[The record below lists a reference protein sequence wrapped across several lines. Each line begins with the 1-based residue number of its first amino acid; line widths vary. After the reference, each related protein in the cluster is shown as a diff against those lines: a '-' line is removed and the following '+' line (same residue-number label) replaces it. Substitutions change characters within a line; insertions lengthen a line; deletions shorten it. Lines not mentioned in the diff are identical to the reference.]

1 MSTVNLLKI
10 KISIP
15 PQTANVLQRPK
26 LLEGLEKS
34 GPTREGHGGQLTL
47 ISAPAG
53 FGKTTLARSLLE
65 GREDRSA
72 WFALDQGDNERERFW
87 LYLLSALR
95 SIEKDLGQGTMEI
108 LRSSTLGSD
117 SPPESDLFLAPLL
130 NDLFSLEQP
139 LGLVIDDYHQISNSL
154 IHRDMVFFIE
164 NLPPQAHLVATT
176 RSEPPWPLARWRA
189 RGEMLEARQKDLR
202 FSKDETLRLFEP
214 RKQLKLSDSQIQALH
229 QKTEGWI
236 TGLQLAAISL
246 TESSDPEQ
254 FIANFTG
261 SHRHVFYFLI
271 EEVFTRQSEVLRDF
285 LLQTSVL
292 NRLQASLCRAV
303 TGREDSGE
311 LMAELERKNL
321 FLTALDDEG
330 EWHRYHPLFA
340 DLLRH
345 QLKRTMPE
353 KVEQLH
359 EKAATWFMEAA
370 EPGEAIRHA
379 LKGNKLQL
387 AARVLDE
394 NIEELMQEEG
404 TGLLNECLAL
414 IPSELLAQYPHLAVY
429 KAWFYLVQEG
439 REEAGKIIDQAGLI
453 EAAADFS
460 DDGDRKELTGIL
472 AVVKAYHHIYNQNFT
487 RALEEAEKALGLLPS
502 KSSYWRTRVGII
514 LGDARLFSGNPKDA
528 YRYYLEAHRDN
539 EAAGN
544 AYLILNTGFKAATAL
559 HHWGRLAEAERM
571 TRDLIQ
577 GAKKSGLARLPRC
590 GLLWTLL
597 GDCLREKGSLE
608 EAERC
613 IERGL
618 FLSEPE
624 KPSQGWNYLYRIA
637 LDYSRQDY
645 HSALDRV
652 DELEQLHREVA
663 LPNFILIPSTAWRA
677 LLLLALG
684 ESDEAREVLKRSGV
698 EENGQILGGRERCYL
713 VLAEIMIEEV
723 PGTHREV
730 ERILRQ
736 IKNAAETGEHSQL
749 LLETLLTKARLEEG
763 RGNSKAAEDV
773 LVEALQLGV
782 EKGYYQSFLDR
793 GRELEPV
800 YKRIASGIKQG
811 RPGGLESEVF
821 ALVGRVLSG
830 LAGPEDETAPGKPQ
844 EEDAE
849 QQGEPPAEKPRPTA
863 SDDRESF
870 GDLIEELSP
879 RELEVLTLFNQG
891 LSNQEVAEKL
901 FLSPG
906 TVKWHSG
913 NIYGKLGVR
922 GRLQAV
928 ALARRLKLIT

>member
-1 MSTVNLLKI
+1 MSANLLKI

-15 PQTANVLQRPK
+15 PQAPNVLQRPK
-26 LLEGLEKS
+26 LLEELGKS
-34 GPTREGHGGQLTL
+34 WPTRAGYGRQLTL

-53 FGKTTLARSLLE
+53 FGKTTLARSLMA

-72 WFALDQGDNERERFW
+72 WYALDQGDNERERFW

-95 SIEKDLGQGTMEI
+95 SVEKDLGQGAMEI
-108 LRSSTLGSD
+108 LRSSGLGSD
-117 SPPESDLFLAPLL
+117 LPPESDLFLAPLL

-154 IHRDMVFFIE
+154 IHRDMIFFIE
-164 NLPPQAHLVATT
+164 NLPPHAHLVVTT

-189 RGEMLEARQKDLR
+189 RGEMAEARQKDLR
-202 FSKDETLRLFEP
+202 FSKDETLRLFET
-214 RKQLKLSDSQIQALH
+214 RKELKLSDPQIQALH

-246 TESSDPEQ
+246 AESSAPNQ
-254 FIANFTG
+254 FIANFAG
-261 SHRHVFYFLI
+261 SHRHVFHFLI
-271 EEVFTRQSEVLRDF
+271 EEVFTRQPEALRDF

-292 NRLQASLCRAV
+292 NRFQASLCRAV
-303 TGREDSGE
+303 TGREDSAE

-330 EWHRYHPLFA
+330 EWYRYHPLFA

-359 EKAATWFMEAA
+359 EKAARWFMEAV

-379 LKGNKLQL
+379 LEGNKLQL
-387 AARVLDE
+387 AVRVLDE
-394 NIEELMQEEG
+394 NIEALMQEEG

-414 IPSELLAQYPHLAVY
+414 IPYGLLAQYPHLAVY
-429 KAWFYLVQEG
+429 KAWFYLVQKG
-439 REEAGKIIDQAGLI
+439 REEAGRIIDQAGQI

-460 DDGDRKELTGIL
+460 DDGDRKKLSGIL
-472 AVVKAYHHIYNQNFT
+472 AVVKAYYHIYKQNFT
-487 RALEEAEKALGLLPS
+487 RALEEAEKALDLLPS

-539 EAAGN
+539 EAYGN

-559 HHWGRLAEAERM
+559 HHRGRLKEAESM

-577 GAKKSGLARLPRC
+577 GAKNSGLARLPRC

-637 LDYSRQDY
+637 LDYSLQDY
-645 HSALDRV
+645 HSALDRL
-652 DELEQLHREVA
+652 DELEQLHQEVA
-663 LPNFILIPSTAWRA
+663 LPNFILIPATAWRA

-684 ESDEAREVLKRSGV
+684 KSGEAREILDRGGV
-698 EENGQILGGRERCYL
+698 EENGQIPGGRERCYL
-713 VLAEIMIEEV
+713 TLAEVLIEE
-723 PGTHREV
+723 GFGAYLEA

-736 IKNAAETGEHSQL
+736 IKSAAESGEHSQL
-749 LLETLLTKARLEEG
+749 LLETLLTTARLEES
-763 RGNSKAAEDV
+763 RGNSKAAEEV
-773 LVEALQLGV
+773 LFEALRSGV
-782 EKGYYQSFLDR
+782 EKGYYQSLLDR
-793 GRELEPV
+793 GRELGPV
-800 YKRIASGIKQG
+800 YIRIISGKKAG
-811 RPGGLESEVF
+811 RPGELESK
-821 ALVGRVLSG
+821 ASSLAGRILSG
-830 LAGPEDETAPGKPQ
+830 LAGLEGVMVPGKPQ
-844 EEDAE
+844 GEDVKL
-849 QQGEPPAEKPRPTA
+849 QGEPPEEKPRSPA
-863 SDDRESF
+863 SGDQGSF

-879 RELEVLTLFNQG
+879 REMEVLALFSQG
-891 LSNQEVAEKL
+891 LSNQEVADKL

-928 ALARRLKLIT
+928 ALARNLKLIS